1 MRRWY
6 QNIEINNLN
15 LVFEG
20 ELRNESK
27 VKDANN
33 VC

>member
-15 LVFEG
+15 PVFEG
-20 ELRNESK
+20 ELRNELK

-33 VC
+33 IC